1 MLVAAIRSLLRFGR
15 TQSNRAYEAR
25 GVSGWPALTTDEH
38 ENTVLIFIER
48 AALISLHGVGDAV
61 VVRPQ
66 FVIGGH
72 TRMIWCGAPTGLC
85 LRPAGVARG

>member
-1 MLVAAIRSLLRFGR
+1 
-15 TQSNRAYEAR
+15 
-25 GVSGWPALTTDEH
+25 LTTDEH

-48 AALISLHGVGDAV
+48 ATLISLHGVGDAV

-72 TRMIWCGAPTGLC
+72 TRMIWCGDPTG
-85 LRPAGVARG
+85 RASGRGSRVRVAMAISARLACR

>member
-1 MLVAAIRSLLRFGR
+1 M
-15 TQSNRAYEAR
+15 
-25 GVSGWPALTTDEH
+25 TTDEH

-72 TRMIWCGAPTGLC
+72 TRMIWCGDPTGLC
-85 LRPAGVARG
+85 LGPAGVAHG